1 MPIRHAIY
9 FAPPPGTVLHVL
21 GSHWLGR
28 DGFTGETLEQPAFAG
43 LAAVTADPRRY
54 GFHATMKPPFA
65 LRDTVGPEALLRA
78 VAALAAEEGCFRV
91 SLKVALL
98 DRFLALVPRGPYEA
112 LHRIAD
118 RAVREL
124 DGFRSPASAEELARR
139 KSVGLSERQERNLAD
154 WGYPYVFEDFRF
166 HMTLTERL
174 PATEVDRLEAAATEH
189 FAPVLAA
196 PILVDG
202 LTLFAEPA
210 TGAPFVATRHFP
222 FPHSAAEVAA

>member
-1 MPIRHAIY
+1 MRHAIY
-9 FAPPPGTVLHVL
+9 FAPAPGTALHML

-28 DGFTGETLEQPAFAG
+28 DAFTGETLEQPAVAG
-43 LAAVTADPRRY
+43 LAAVTGDSRRY
-54 GFHATMKPPFA
+54 GFHATLKPPFA
-65 LRDTVGPEALLRA
+65 LRDMVEPEALLRA
-78 VAALAAEEGCFRV
+78 VAALATEEKCFRV

-98 DRFLALVPRGPYEA
+98 DRFLALVPRGPCEP

-124 DGFRSPASAEELARR
+124 DGFRRPASAEELARR
-139 KSVGLSERQERNLAD
+139 RSAGLSERQERNLAD

-174 PATEVDRLEAAATEH
+174 PATEVDRFEAAATEH
-189 FAPVLAA
+189 FGPVLAA
-196 PILVDG
+196 PVLIDG
-202 LTLFAEPA
+202 LALFAEPA
-210 TGAPFVATRHFP
+210 PGAPFVATRHFP